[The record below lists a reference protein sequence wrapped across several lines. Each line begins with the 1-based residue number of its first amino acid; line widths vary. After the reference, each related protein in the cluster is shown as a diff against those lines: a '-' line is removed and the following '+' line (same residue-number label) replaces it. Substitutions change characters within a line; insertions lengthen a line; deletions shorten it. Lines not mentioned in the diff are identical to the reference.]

1 MIFHRFYFRIKF
13 VSKVILLFDFLP
25 CVVFGVIL
33 VKAVLVE
40 VEISMVDFVVAGE
53 EDDVGNEAFI

>member
-1 MIFHRFYFRIKF
+1 M
-13 VSKVILLFDFLP
+13 SKVILLFDFLP
-25 CVVFGVIL
+25 CVVVGVIL

-53 EDDVGNEAFI
+53 EKYKKEEDINDFD